1 MRGLHILEMLG
12 LSLWIGSERC
22 RKMAPK
28 KSGMSA
34 AAIEELITQQVIEAL
49 VAQDTNRNSGNR
61 LSHWF
66 EKMEFVFHISNYT
79 VKCQV
84 KYATCTLLGGAL
96 IWWNFHVRYV
106 GHDAVYR
113 MPWKTLMKMM
123 TENYCPRSEIK
134 KLKTELWNLT
144 MKGTDVESYTQRFQE
159 LVLLCSRMIPD
170 EADKVERYV
179 GGLLVNIQGSVMAS
193 KPKILQEV
201 IEFAR
206 RLMDQKVRVYAA
218 RQANN
223 KRRMDNNPRDNHA
236 QQPPYKRQNVAR
248 AYTVRP
254 GEKKEYARTLPL
266 SPAATNTQ
274 RAPGAVQKTVT
285 CFECRNQEHYK
296 KDCLK
301 LKNTNRGNQT
311 GNSEARGRAY
321 ALGRGK
327 PNPDSNVVT
336 VADALSR
343 KERIKRKRVRAL
355 VMTIGLNLPVQILNA
370 QAEARKAEYIKA
382 EDLGGMIKKLEPRSD
397 RTLCLKNKS

>member
-1 MRGLHILEMLG
+1 
-12 LSLWIGSERC
+12 
-22 RKMAPK
+22 MAPK
-28 KSGMSA
+28 KSSMSA
-34 AAIEELITQQVIEAL
+34 AAIEELITQRVTEAL

-61 LSHWF
+61 HNSNTNSFGLSHWF
-66 EKMEFVFHISNYT
+66 EKIEFVFHISNYT
-79 VKCQV
+79 VECQV

-96 IWWNFHVRYV
+96 IWWNFHVRSV

-170 EADKVERYV
+170 EADKVEMYV

-193 KPKILQEV
+193 KPKILQEE

-206 RLMDQKVRVYAA
+206 RLMDQKVRVYALLCKA
-218 RQANN
+218 IT
-223 KRRMDNNPRDNHA
+223 KDGMDNHQEIIMCSTNRLQESKCDC
-236 QQPPYKRQNVAR
+236 R
-248 AYTVRP
+248 
-254 GEKKEYARTLPL
+254 

-285 CFECRNQEHYK
+285 CFECRNQGHYK
-296 KDCLK
+296 KDCMK

-311 GNSEARGRAY
+311 GNNEARRMGLCICGSFDAIIGDKSDGRNESRLNIISCTKTQKYLLKGCHVFLAHITEKKTEY
-321 ALGRGK
+321 KSEEKRLEDV
-327 PNPDSNVVT
+327 PVVRDFPE
-336 VADALSR
+336 VF
-343 KERIKRKRVRAL
+343 
-355 VMTIGLNLPVQILNA
+355 P
-370 QAEARKAEYIKA
+370 
-382 EDLGGMIKKLEPRSD
+382 EDLPEVSP
-397 RTLCLKNKS
+397 T